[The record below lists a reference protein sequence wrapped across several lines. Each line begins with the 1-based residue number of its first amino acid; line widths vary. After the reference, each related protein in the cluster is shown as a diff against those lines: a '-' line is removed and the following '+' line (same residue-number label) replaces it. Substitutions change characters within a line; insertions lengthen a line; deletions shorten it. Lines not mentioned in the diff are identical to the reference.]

1 MGLPAERTNVSI
13 KEYLELEDAA
23 IEKHEF
29 INGEIFAFA
38 GASFNHVK
46 IVSNIIS
53 SLGNKLNRKCSIL
66 ANDIKVKVE
75 NSFYYPDIL
84 ALCNE
89 PQFYEERNDT
99 ITNPVL
105 IIEVLSKST
114 MDFDRGSKFE
124 AYRKI
129 ATLQEY
135 VLIDQYRVHVEQYT
149 RNKKEWI
156 LREFGLETDV
166 LTFSSLAT
174 SVKINDFYKNIS
186 FK

>member
-1 MGLPAERTNVSI
+1 MGMPAEKTNVSI

-38 GASFNHVK
+38 GASFNHAE
-46 IVSNIIS
+46 IISNISFCIRS
-53 SLGNKLNRKCSIL
+53 KMKKKCRVLS
-66 ANDIKVKVE
+66 NDIKVTVE

-156 LREFGLETDV
+156 LREFDLETDT

-174 SVKINDFYKNIS
+174 GVKINDFYKNIS